1 MITLHI
7 EGQSL
12 ELPENIA
19 VNDDAVR
26 RAIAPLFPQIASARF
41 ERVTDRDG
49 RTVLKVTKEAGT
61 KGLTPQSL
69 VDALQRCPRHVNPAL
84 ILARQLHDTTPSRVE
99 DILTLETRLDKAIQ
113 QGEHELQVTHAI
125 VTRLLHTPA
134 VPASATPI
142 GF

>member
-1 MITLHI
+1 MITLRI

-41 ERVTDRDG
+41 ERVTDKDG
-49 RTVLKVTKEAGT
+49 RTELKVTKEAGV
-61 KGLTPQSL
+61 KGLTPETL
-69 VDALQRCPRHVNPAL
+69 VDTLKRCPRHINPAL
-84 ILARQLHDTTPSRVE
+84 ALSHKLQQANINQIE
-99 DILTLETRLDKAIQ
+99 DILTLERQVEAAIQ
-113 QGEHELQVTHAI
+113 KGEYELKVTNAI
-125 VTRLLHTPA
+125 FTRLLHAPA
-134 VPASATPI
+134 VPSSKTPL

>member
-1 MITLHI
+1 MVTLQI

-41 ERVTDRDG
+41 ERVTDKEG
-49 RTVLKVTKEAGT
+49 RTVLEITKEAGT
-61 KGLTPQSL
+61 KGLTTQSL
-69 VDALQRCPRHVNPAL
+69 IDALKCCPRHINPAL
-84 ILARQLHDTTPSRVE
+84 ILAHKLQTITPNRVE
-99 DILTLETRLDKAIQ
+99 DILVLEQQLESAIRK
-113 QGEHELQVTHAI
+113 GEHELKVTNAI
-125 VTRLLHTPA
+125 FTRLLQAPA
-134 VPASATPI
+134 VPSTTTPI

>member
-1 MITLHI
+1 MVTLQI

-41 ERVTDRDG
+41 ERVTDKEG
-49 RTVLKVTKEAGT
+49 RTVLKVTKEAGV
-61 KGLTPQSL
+61 KGLTPETL
-69 VDALQRCPRHVNPAL
+69 VNTLKRCPRHINPAL
-84 ILARQLHDTTPSRVE
+84 VLSRKLQQTTADHIE
-99 DILTLETRLDKAIQ
+99 DILTLERQLESAILT
-113 QGEHELQVTHAI
+113 GEHELQVTNAI
-125 VTRLLHTPA
+125 FTRLLHAPA
-134 VPASATPI
+134 VPSTTTPI